1 MPVLHLLS
9 FSGPYGPFQFMSA
22 YIVGVGTCAFMHV
35 CSHDGTLAVTTKKKK
50 LDQLRRQDEQPFY
63 QEGPPGQVRDIF
75 QLICPAFECSQ
86 LYECWPGEPCW
97 KPCCHL
103 VKEHKPWVEIWAIC
117 TRKCILLFTAQ
128 TAITAMLICDSTHS
142 ACPWIRLGYTM
153 CPNILL
159 CSCCQNHSLLS
170 QRSHPATG
178 HSEYHKRELQ

>member
-1 MPVLHLLS
+1 MNQVFPYACPPLTFFLWPVRTL
-9 FSGPYGPFQFMSA
+9 P
-22 YIVGVGTCAFMHV
+22 VHV
-35 CSHDGTLAVTTKKKK
+35 CIHRGCGYMRIHACMLTWWHACCNNKKKK

-86 LYECWPGEPCW
+86 LYECWLGEPCW

-103 VKEHKPWVEIWAIC
+103 VKEHKPWVEI
-117 TRKCILLFTAQ
+117 CILLFTAQ